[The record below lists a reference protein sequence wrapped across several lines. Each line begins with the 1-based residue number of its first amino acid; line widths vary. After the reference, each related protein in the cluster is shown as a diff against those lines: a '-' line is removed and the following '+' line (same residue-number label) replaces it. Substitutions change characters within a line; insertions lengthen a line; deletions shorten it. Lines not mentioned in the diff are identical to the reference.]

1 MEDQKNQKQ
10 PIPFKKTSAW
20 RSFLGKKWA
29 FPAIY
34 IGTAAII
41 LAIVMWYQGTANDT
55 PLDKTDVMD
64 GVTVTTPEDGSQA
77 AVTDETDQ
85 SAVPVN
91 TPSQPLAW
99 PVAKDVPFEKGMGF
113 FDDAAPEEEQEKAL
127 VQYDGAYTPHT
138 GIDFVAKDEQPFDV
152 MAALDGKVTKVK
164 TDPLVGVLVEIEHS
178 DKMTTV
184 YQSLE
189 SASVKPGDEVK
200 QGQLIG
206 KAGRNV
212 YEKDAGVHLHFEVR
226 VDGNA
231 VDPEQYLSKAES
243 Q

>member
-1 MEDQKNQKQ
+1 MEEQKHSKQ
-10 PIPFKKTSAW
+10 PIPLKKTSAW
-20 RSFLGKKWA
+20 KTFLGKKWA

-41 LAIVMWYQGTANDT
+41 LALVMWYQGTTNDA

-64 GVTVTTPEDGSQA
+64 GVSVTTPEDGSQTA
-77 AVTDETDQ
+77 LTDETEEP
-85 SAVPVN
+85 AVPVN
-91 TPSQPLAW
+91 TPTQPLAW
-99 PVAKDVPFEKGMGF
+99 PIAKDAAYEKAMGF

-138 GIDFVAKDEQPFDV
+138 GVDFVAKDNKPFDV
-152 MAALDGKVTKVK
+152 LAALDGKVSKVHN
-164 TDPLVGVLVEIEHS
+164 DPLVGMLVEIEHS
-178 DKMTTV
+178 NNLTTV

-189 SASVKPGDEVK
+189 SVTVKPGDEVK
-200 QGQLIG
+200 QGQLLG

-226 VDGNA
+226 VDGKS
-231 VDPEQYLSKAES
+231 VDPEQYLSKAET

>member
-20 RSFLGKKWA
+20 KTFLGKKWA

-41 LAIVMWYQGTANDT
+41 LAIVMWYQGTADKA
-55 PLDKTDVMD
+55 PLDKADLMD
-64 GVTVTTPEDGSQA
+64 EVTIANPDESRTA
-77 AVTDETDQ
+77 TDETDQ
-85 SAVPVN
+85 PAVPVSN
-91 TPSQPLAW
+91 AAQQLAW
-99 PVAKDVPFEKGMGF
+99 PVAEEAALEKGMGF

-138 GIDFVAKDEQPFDV
+138 GIDFVAKDNQPFDV
-152 MAALDGKVTKVK
+152 LAALDGTVSKVK
-164 TDPLVGVLVEIEHS
+164 NDPLVGTLVEIEH
-178 DKMTTV
+178 DNNMTTV

-189 SASVKPGDEVK
+189 TAEVKPGDEVK

-206 KAGRNV
+206 QAGRNV
-212 YEKDAGVHLHFEVR
+212 YEKEAGVHLHFEVR
-226 VDGNA
+226 IDGNS
-231 VDPEQYLSKAES
+231 VDPEQYLSKEKS
-243 Q
+243 QE